1 MYIVMKN
8 SAGCELD
15 RKQVFHNQTPK
26 KALLKFIEDHEVEV
40 GDKYE
45 IVDNDD

>member
-8 SAGCELD
+8 AQGCELD
-15 RKQVFHNQTPK
+15 RKQVFHDQTPK
-26 KALLKFIEDHEVEV
+26 QALLEFLKDKDVEA

-45 IVDNDD
+45 IIENND

>member
-8 SAGCELD
+8 RLEWELD

-26 KALLKFIEDHEVEV
+26 QALLEFIMTHEVEA

-45 IVDNDD
+45 IVENDD